1 MNKLTISFLAITAA
15 ALAVPAMA
23 QESVLYSFN
32 PEADGNPEGRLLLVG
47 KDTLFGTTYEQGGS
61 PGTVFELKRSGNSW
75 TESTLVTFD
84 GTDGLYPAAGLIA
97 DANGNL
103 YGTTSSDGT
112 YNGGTVFELTNTNGT
127 WSLQTRWYFGNT
139 ATHDGIAPTC
149 DLLMDSTGAIYGTT
163 EQGGTSN
170 NGTVFKL
177 TNSGGTWTESVLYN
191 FAGGS
196 DGDFPVAG
204 LAMDSSGALYGT
216 TYYGGGSA
224 TCNIG
229 CGTVFE
235 LAPNGKDWTESVLHA
250 FGNGTDGLFP
260 GYGQLVVAPSGALY
274 GTTGAGGT
282 DDWGLVYELTPSGGK
297 WKEKIIHNF
306 GGSGDGLGPDSGL
319 LKGQGGAMF
328 GTTELGGANGGG
340 TVYALTKA
348 NGGWTEDLVT
358 SFPNFT
364 GDGFYPHAGVILDKK
379 SGMLFGTTSQGG
391 TDGWGAVYQ
400 VAVP

>member
-1 MNKLTISFLAITAA
+1 MNKLAISFLAIAGA
-15 ALAVPAMA
+15 ALALPAIA

-47 KDTLFGTTYEQGGS
+47 KNTMFGTTEGQGDS
-61 PGTVFELKRSGNSW
+61 PGTVFELKQSGNSW

-84 GTDGLYPAAGLIA
+84 GTNGLYPAAGLIA

-103 YGTTSSDGT
+103 YGTTSSAGT

-127 WSLQTRWYFGNT
+127 WNLQTLWYFGNT
-139 ATHDGIAPTC
+139 AIHDGDTPVC

-163 EQGGTSN
+163 EDGGTSN
-170 NGTVFKL
+170 MGTVFKL

-191 FAGGS
+191 FAGGP

-216 TYYGGGSA
+216 TYYGGGSG

-235 LAPNGKDWTESVLHA
+235 LAPSGNGWTESVLHA
-250 FGNGTDGLFP
+250 FGNGTDGQFP
-260 GYGQLVVAPSGALY
+260 GYGPLVVASSGALY
-274 GTTGAGGT
+274 GTTGSGGAN
-282 DDWGLVYELTPSGGK
+282 DWGLVYELTPSGGK
-297 WKEKIIHNF
+297 WKEKILHNF
-306 GGSGDGLGPDSGL
+306 GGAGDGAGPDSGL
-319 LKGQGGAMF
+319 LKGQSGAMF
-328 GTTELGGANGGG
+328 GTTELGGADGGG

-348 NGGWTEDLVT
+348 NGGWTEDVVT
-358 SFPNFT
+358 NFPNFT

-379 SGMLFGTTSQGG
+379 SEMLFGTTSQGG
-391 TDGWGAVYQ
+391 TDGWGTVYQ